1 MPALTLRDVPED
13 LQRWIKN
20 QASAHHRSV
29 NKEVIALLD
38 ELRTGGG
45 TPRQRPAP
53 EHILALGKRCAALPE
68 LDARSAEAILGYDDN
83 GLPD

>member
-1 MPALTLRDVPED
+1 MAVLTLRNVPED
-13 LQRWIKN
+13 LQRWIKS
-20 QASAHHRSV
+20 QANAHHRSV

-38 ELRTGGG
+38 ELRTGENAS
-45 TPRQRPAP
+45 RLRPTP

-83 GLPD
+83 GLPG